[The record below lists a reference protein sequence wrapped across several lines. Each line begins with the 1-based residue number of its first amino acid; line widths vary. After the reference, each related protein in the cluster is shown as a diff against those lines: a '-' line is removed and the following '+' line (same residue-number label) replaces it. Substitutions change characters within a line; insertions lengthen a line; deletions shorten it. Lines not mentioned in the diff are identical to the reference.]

1 MPEQRSGK
9 CGVGRVRPN
18 DRMKKSV
25 IAIGVALQCI
35 IPYSVAYHA
44 IWRCIMAY
52 FVAFSFLLL
61 CAGFIVFA
69 LGVCRMSSEADRT
82 YASLSSHQSG
92 SGTPAS

>member
-1 MPEQRSGK
+1 
-9 CGVGRVRPN
+9 
-18 DRMKKSV
+18 
-25 IAIGVALQCI
+25 
-35 IPYSVAYHA
+35 
-44 IWRCIMAY
+44 MAY
-52 FVAFSFLLL
+52 LVAFSFLLL